1 MAAYPHYPP
10 SPTHPPGW
18 TPPPPAPPPSR
29 PLAPPTHHPGAPTP
43 PALSATDA
51 SYMDSHITH
60 ALLRLQEV
68 QKMAKQ
74 YNIAVDPVQL
84 ALLVGLQ
91 ALTGAVLEVALAL
104 HMDAGRTT
112 GEYALQALVPP
123 DLRP

>member
-1 MAAYPHYPP
+1 MAYPQHPGYPTPPAPPHAPP
-10 SPTHPPGW
+10 SKPPAPPRHAA
-18 TPPPPAPPPSR
+18 PPPPA
-29 PLAPPTHHPGAPTP
+29 
-43 PALSATDA
+43 LSTTDA

-68 QKMAKQ
+68 QKVAKQ

-91 ALTGAVLEVALAL
+91 ALTGAVLEVAVAL

-112 GEYALQALVPP
+112 GGYALQALVAP